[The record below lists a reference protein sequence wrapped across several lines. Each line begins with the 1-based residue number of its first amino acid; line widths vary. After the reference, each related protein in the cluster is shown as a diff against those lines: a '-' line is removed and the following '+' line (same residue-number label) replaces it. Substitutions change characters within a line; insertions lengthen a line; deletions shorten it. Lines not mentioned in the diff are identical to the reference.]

1 MLSKVFFIAFT
12 IYLRPM
18 KNIES
23 TFYTRYST
31 WLGHATFVVLT
42 IMAFAFFKERTL
54 ILDASFQS
62 FLLLRFNDFAIQ
74 VNRFGAAMTQIFPL
88 MASRLGGSLATILTA
103 YSLGFVLVH
112 WVMFWICDRVL
123 KQKAMAFAIVLFN
136 VFMVNNTFFWA
147 QNEVIQAISLG
158 FVFWSLLLRRGSFA
172 AFQWYDFP
180 LMLGILITLV
190 YFHPLVIFP
199 FAFISIYFFL
209 DYLTKRADNFKQISD
224 ISPPLSILLILMT
237 ISGFVLITLFKNKIT
252 PNYYDTNTSTR
263 IILPHETL
271 LSFILRLKDVPSFK
285 DFKAHLWGDFP
296 LLPLSLLAI
305 TAFYVVKKRYLKL
318 LLVWLSVLSYILII
332 MISYREGG
340 SWFHIESQYLPM
352 SIFVIMPLVWEL
364 IPEINDFKFNFNS
377 KFLIFNS
384 KDTPSVF
391 SLNKGLIITTIV
403 MSVLILSRLIDIYQ
417 TRDFYKKRVEYIGEL
432 LEKTKKLEGTKFAV
446 EERLIDKSRLM
457 QTWGFEYESLYYSA
471 LQSPDSM
478 RNIAIF
484 NNKAE
489 LKWQLGPDYTP
500 KAMFTSIFYSDLNQR
515 LFHQTDTIHPFKF
528 LEEKDLK

>member
-1 MLSKVFFIAFT
+1 
-12 IYLRPM
+12 M
-18 KNIES
+18 KNSNS
-23 TFYTRYST
+23 TFYTQYST
-31 WLGHATFVVLT
+31 WLGHATFVILT

-54 ILDASFQS
+54 ILDASLQS
-62 FLLLRFNDFAIQ
+62 FLILRFNDFAIQ

-123 KQKAMAFAIVLFN
+123 KQKAMAFAVVLFN
-136 VFMVNNTFFWA
+136 VFMVNNTFFWT

-158 FVFWSLLLRRGSFA
+158 FVFWALLLRRGSFA
-172 AFQWYDFP
+172 AFRWYDFP

-209 DYLTKRADNFKQISD
+209 DYFTKNKTVLVEERAARNQTSD
-224 ISPPLSILLILMT
+224 IRNSAPLSILLILMT
-237 ISGFVLITLFKNKIT
+237 ISGFILITLFKNKIT

-285 DFKAHLWGDFP
+285 DFKTHLWTDFP
-296 LLPLSLLAI
+296 LLPLSLWTI

-318 LLVWLSVLSYILII
+318 FLVWLSVLSYSLII

-364 IPEINDFKFNFNS
+364 IPEIRDFKFQISNS
-377 KFLIFNS
+377 KNS
-384 KDTPSVF
+384 KSGIWNLELLKF
-391 SLNKGLIITTIV
+391 GIIGI
-403 MSVLILSRLIDIYQ
+403 LILSRLIDIYQ

-484 NNKAE
+484 NNKVD

-528 LEEKDLK
+528 LEEKD